1 MQPYNSLI
9 ALSVSAMFAVSL
21 VKTDPA
27 QAESAPNLQAR
38 AEAQDSPTPSEVRQQ
53 RLAEIRRLAQAAPV
67 APEAAPAAP
76 ERPAAQAPPAA
87 PSQPAA
93 PTAPASPAPNPP
105 APAAPSESAPLPAQV
120 APAQAVP
127 TETVPTET
135 VPTETV
141 PTETVPTE
149 AAPTEEAAPAPAAP
163 ATPAESAPLPASEQP
178 TPAPATPVE
187 PAATDEPADRPS
199 SANAPENLNPS
210 PNPLNFPTRPEEVR
224 LTDSQAITLQQAIE
238 LAVRNNPTLQ
248 QTRLELEQSR
258 FALREARAANSP
270 TLDATSGLTGSAQE
284 GLEAETNA
292 LGAPTGDAS
301 RNTTTSLNLQALG
314 LQADY
319 NIFTSGRRSSSIR
332 AAEGTVRFREL
343 AVEVDTKQLV
353 LDVSTSY
360 YDLQEADQQVA
371 IFQAALDEA
380 LQSLRDAQA
389 LERAGVGTRFDVLQA
404 EVDAANAR
412 QDLTQQLSQQE
423 VARRTLA
430 QRLSLAQGTD
440 ITAADTVAVAGE
452 WSLSLEQSV
461 VEAFKNR
468 AELEQQLVQRDIGEQ
483 RRRNA
488 LGQLGPQVFARA
500 TYGVTNLLSSSADG
514 SALSQEGKGFFNSAS
529 IALNASISLFDGGA
543 ARAQARQQESNIAIA
558 EAQFVTAR
566 DQIRFQVEQAYST
579 LQSSSENIQTT
590 TLAVQSA
597 EEALRLARL
606 RFQAGVGTQTDV
618 IQQQTALT
626 RSRVNNLQ
634 AILNYNR
641 SLVTLQRSVSNL
653 PDGNLSE
660 TP

>member
-9 ALSVSAMFAVSL
+9 ALSVSAVFAVSL

-27 QAESAPNLQAR
+27 RAESAPNLQAR

-53 RLAEIRRLAQAAPV
+53 RLAEIRRLAQTTPAT
-67 APEAAPAAP
+67 PEAAPAAP
-76 ERPAAQAPPAA
+76 QRPAAQAPK
-87 PSQPAA
+87 PSAESAQSSPAA
-93 PTAPASPAPNPP
+93 PTAPASPAPTAPNPT
-105 APAAPSESAPLPAQV
+105 APVVVPTESAPLPAPTQTAPTQTAPAGAAPSQT
-120 APAQAVP
+120 APAQ
-127 TETVPTET
+127 T
-135 VPTETV
+135 
-141 PTETVPTE
+141 
-149 AAPTEEAAPAPAAP
+149 APA
-163 ATPAESAPLPASEQP
+163 PAESAPLPSSGQQ
-178 TPAPATPVE
+178 TPAPGTPV
-187 PAATDEPADRPS
+187 APADLSAPENRPR
-199 SANAPENLNPS
+199 SANAPESLNPS

-238 LAVRNNPTLQ
+238 LAVRNNPSLQ

-270 TLDATSGLTGSAQE
+270 TLNANT
-284 GLEAETNA
+284 GLEGRATESVQADTNA
-292 LGAPTGDAS
+292 QGFPTGGSS
-301 RNTTTSLNLQALG
+301 RNTTTSLNLQALN

-440 ITAADTVAVAGE
+440 ITAADAVAVAGE
-452 WSLSLEQSV
+452 WNLSLEQSV

-488 LGQLGPQVFARA
+488 LGQLGPQIGASA
-500 TYGVTNLLSSSADG
+500 TYGLSNLLTSSG
-514 SALSQEGKGFFNSAS
+514 SVTDDSEGKFLNSAT
-529 IALNASISLFDGGA
+529 IALNASFLLFDGGA

-558 EAQFVTAR
+558 ESQFVTAR

-634 AILNYNR
+634 AILDYNR
-641 SLVTLQRSVSNL
+641 SLATLQRSVSNL
-653 PDGNLSE
+653 PEGNLSE